1 MAAKTINTRIQLK
14 NDTEANWKK
23 SVLPTDNSQGTKV
36 SGTSFVPLLGE
47 LIIFSA
53 DDAHPFSRLKVGNGT
68 DDVLTLPFIDAGTI
82 SGETLASI
90 ILLCVNKNAF
100 PPSGDSDKLY
110 IDLNKNTIYCYNPGS
125 GYTQLSH
132 FKYSATTTTIP
143 VIDTWDPGTMT
154 AVTQEGNS
162 LKIEPGVE
170 PTLTTKPISVVTE
183 INEVNE

>member
-23 SVLPTDNSQGTKV
+23 SVLPADNSQGTKV

-82 SGETLASI
+82 NGEVLSEI
-90 ILLCVNKNAF
+90 IIQRDVRANF
-100 PPSGDSDKLY
+100 PAVGSTNNLY
-110 IDLNKNTIYCYNPGS
+110 IDLSTNEVYCWKNTN
-125 GYTQLSH
+125 GYTKLLNFS
-132 FKYSATTTTIP
+132 YTSASIINNWSAGIMTSASAAGATLTI
-143 VIDTWDPGTMT
+143 VNGT
-154 AVTQEGNS
+154 A
-162 LKIEPGVE
+162 
-170 PTLTTKPISVVTE
+170 PTLEYDTISVVKD
-183 INEVNE
+183 INGSGA